1 MATSPSKSRT
11 HNAWPE
17 MTSERL
23 HRDSTSLR
31 CNSCTAA
38 RQHAATACW
47 CFGRYVS
54 VSPTMLTYQWA
65 SRPLDGRRSLP

>member
-1 MATSPSKSRT
+1 MKATSSAVSTPC
-11 HNAWPE
+11 
-17 MTSERL
+17 SERV

-38 RQHAATACW
+38 RQHGAAANR

-54 VSPTMLTYQWA
+54 VSPTLLAYQWA